1 MGFPSSPFL
10 SSLSRSSLSRSS
22 PSVRRAVAAFTAS
35 RLALMGAVLL
45 VAAAAGVGPER
56 HPLASGVWW
65 LDRFAH
71 WDSYHFVRIAER
83 GYLPPGLPCC
93 DQAFF
98 PGYPLLMAL
107 LRPVAAGNVMAAGLF
122 VSLVAS
128 GVAAGLFWSLA
139 RAQGS
144 SRSVANRAVLLL
156 ALAPCAVFLVAVYT
170 ESLFLALSLG
180 AWLTATRRRWWWA
193 GLLAAGACAVR
204 VNGVFLVVAL
214 AVMYA
219 GGLRRAGDP
228 ADSGRTPPA
237 SRESAVSRW
246 RRPGVEALALLL
258 PAAPLLGYMAF
269 LHHLTGSW
277 DAWRQAEDQGWHRA
291 TAWPWQ
297 GLASA
302 VQAVAQAP
310 DWQLAF
316 SRGLDVAT
324 VVLACAAV
332 GVLGWQRRWAETLYL
347 ALSVG
352 VVACSTVWVSAPRY
366 ALAWFP
372 AYLALARWGERPEGR
387 PWVRAFA
394 VASAGAMVVA
404 TVCFA
409 TRTWVA

>member
-1 MGFPSSPFL
+1 
-10 SSLSRSSLSRSS
+10 
-22 PSVRRAVAAFTAS
+22 
-35 RLALMGAVLL
+35 
-45 VAAAAGVGPER
+45 
-56 HPLASGVWW
+56 VWW

-98 PGYPLLMAL
+98 PGYPLLVAA
-107 LRPVAAGNVMAAGLF
+107 LRPVAGGNA
-122 VSLVAS
+122 
-128 GVAAGLFWSLA
+128 VAAGLIVSVVASVVAAGLVWALA

-144 SRSVANRAVLLL
+144 SRAVANRAVLLL
-156 ALAPCAVFLVAVYT
+156 GLAPCAVFLVAVYT
-170 ESLFLALSLG
+170 ESLFLALSVG
-180 AWLTATRRRWWWA
+180 AWLCATRRQWWWA

-204 VNGVFLVVAL
+204 VNGAFLVVAL
-214 AVMYA
+214 AVAYVGQLHGAGEPAGA
-219 GGLRRAGDP
+219 GGA
-228 ADSGRTPPA
+228 SQA
-237 SRESAVSRW
+237 SRWSLGHRW
-246 RRPGVEALALLL
+246 RRPGADALALLL
-258 PAAPLLGYMAF
+258 PALPVVGYLAF

-277 DAWRQAEDQGWHRA
+277 DAWRQAEDQGWHRV

-302 VQAVAQAP
+302 VQAVAAAP
-310 DWQLAF
+310 SWQLAF

-324 VVLACAAV
+324 VVLASAAV
-332 GVLGWQRRWAETLYL
+332 GVLVWQRRWSEAVYHG
-347 ALSVG
+347 LSVG

-372 AYLALARWGERPEGR
+372 AYLALARWGEHRGGR
-387 PWVRAFA
+387 LWFTGFA
-394 VASAGAMVVA
+394 VVSAGAMAVA